1 MLTVFMKFLASNR
14 LRVLNKC
21 FVLWRIES
29 LESSLSVLNS

>member
-1 MLTVFMKFLASNR
+1 MLTVFMKFFTSNR
-14 LRVLNKC
+14 LRVLNKY